1 MLKIGITGGIG
12 SGKTTVS
19 TIFEALGV
27 PVYYADTEARKL
39 MNTHS
44 EIIEAVQQLLGP
56 ESYIN
61 GELNRKFVAE
71 KLFSNGDVREALNK
85 IVHPF
90 TIADSESWMKKQT
103 TPYVLKEAALLF
115 ESEANRFLDYV
126 IGVSCPE
133 SIRISRVMQRD
144 QTDRHS
150 VLARMKGQMDETEKL
165 SRCNFIIKND
175 EIDFLTTQVLQLHE
189 KLLGLARQ

>member
-19 TIFEALGV
+19 TIFETLGV

-39 MNTHS
+39 MNTHLG
-44 EIIEAVQQLLGP
+44 IIEAVQQLLGP
-56 ESYIN
+56 ESYMN

-71 KLFSNGDVREALNK
+71 KLFSESAVRGALNK

-133 SIRISRVMQRD
+133 STRINRVMQRD

-150 VLARMKGQMDETEKL
+150 VLARIKGQMDQAEKL
-165 SRCNFIIKND
+165 SRCNFIIKNN
-175 EIDFLTTQVLQLHE
+175 EKDFLTTQVLQLHE
-189 KLLGLARQ
+189 KLLGLARL